1 MSISNDERGSDT
13 TAPSGGSDPSRSS
26 DSLQEFLERWARGEL
41 GDPPDGKSAPVVR
54 STFST
59 VASAVGTLEND
70 SEVPRPDGQ
79 GRRYQMLARLGEG
92 GMGEVYLAFDKD
104 LRRHLALKTVRPEA
118 DKAQI
123 WRFLKEAQ
131 VLGQLAH
138 PNIVAV
144 YEMGLTEGEKPYY
157 TMPVVRGETI
167 HTILEA
173 LEGSDP
179 AYIRVFSLTRLIQI
193 FLQVTLAVEY
203 AHVKGVV
210 HRDIKPSNVMVG
222 EHGEVMLLDWG
233 VAKLLG
239 EAEIS
244 TQAKADITQ
253 SGFAVGTPT
262 YMAPEQVA
270 GEAVDARTDVY
281 ALGILLYEIL
291 TLTPPFTGKLMEVM
305 SAHLETAPA
314 PPRAR
319 APEREIPLELERVC
333 LKALQKDAADRHQ
346 TARELHEE
354 VQAWLEAVSDRA
366 RRKALAGELAVKGR
380 IALGQYYSLKESVSR
395 AAARVD
401 GLRSRFRDWQSVEE
415 KAPLFE
421 AEDAL
426 SRLRSGL
433 AEGAS
438 EVVTALSAALAQDPE
453 HPEARRSLAEFFWDR
468 FRDAERRHDFES
480 RDYFGKL
487 VSSFHDG
494 RYEKELRGEGT
505 FSLESFPAG
514 AKVALYRLEENRLV
528 LEPRNPRE
536 LGQTPIAPM
545 PLPMGSYL
553 ALVTKEGCRPARYP
567 VFISRNCEWRGAL
580 RLFPEASI
588 GEGFVHVPAGP
599 FVVGGDEEVRG
610 WSLPGAD
617 VELDD
622 FFIARFPITVRE
634 YLDFLEDLARRDRDE
649 ALRRS
654 PRRSPDGGF
663 YFHQDED
670 GRLLLP
676 EGAPARWH
684 PNFPVASISWH
695 DAVAYCSWRSQRDRR
710 RYRLPTEL
718 EWEKAARGV
727 DGRWYPWGN
736 RFDPSLCNVSG
747 ALSTGHS
754 LQTVDSFP
762 SDESVHGVR
771 GMAGNARDWTS
782 TALGSE
788 TGEGR
793 ELRIVRGGA
802 FNLPA
807 VTTRSANRFWLSPGF
822 VVNYVGFRLACDPPR
837 PAGEAT

>member
-1 MSISNDERGSDT
+1 MSISNDRGSDT
-13 TAPSGGSDPSRSS
+13 TAPSDGSDPSQSG
-26 DSLQEFLERWARGEL
+26 DSLQKFLERWARGEL
-41 GDPPDGKSAPVVR
+41 GDPPDAKSTPIVR

-59 VASAVGTLEND
+59 VESVAGSIDGE

-131 VLGQLAH
+131 VLGQLGH

-144 YEMGLTEGEKPYY
+144 YEMGLTEGRKPYY

-173 LEGSDP
+173 IERDDP
-179 AYIRVFSLTRLIQI
+179 AYVRVFSLTRLVQI
-193 FLQVTLAVEY
+193 FQQVALAVEY

-239 EAEIS
+239 ETEVS
-244 TQAKADITQ
+244 TEAKADITQ

-262 YMAPEQVA
+262 YMAPEQVT
-270 GEAVDARTDVY
+270 GEAVDARSDVY
-281 ALGILLYEIL
+281 ALGVLLYEIL

-305 SAHLETAPA
+305 AAHLEKAPA

-333 LKALQKDAADRHQ
+333 LKALQKDPGNRQQ

-380 IALGQYYSLKESVSR
+380 IALRQYYARKESVSR

-401 GLRSRFRDWQSVEE
+401 ELRGRFRDWQSVEE

-421 AEDAL
+421 SEDEL
-426 SRLRSGL
+426 VRLRSGL

-438 EVVTALSAALAQDPE
+438 EVVTALSAALAQDAE

-494 RYEKELRGEGT
+494 RYERELRGEGT
-505 FSLESFPAG
+505 FSLESFPAD
-514 AKVALYRLEENRLV
+514 AEVALYRFEESRLV
-528 LEPRNPRE
+528 LEPRSSRE
-536 LGQTPIAPM
+536 LGATPVAPM
-545 PLPMGSYL
+545 PVPMGSYL
-553 ALVTKEGCRPARYP
+553 AVVTKKGCRPARYP
-567 VFISRNCEWRGAL
+567 VFISRNREWRGTL
-580 RLFPEASI
+580 RLFAEPSI
-588 GEGFVHVPAGP
+588 GDGFVHVPAGP
-599 FVVGGDEEVRG
+599 FVAGGDEEVRG

-617 VELDD
+617 MELDD
-622 FFIARFPITVRE
+622 FFIARFPVTVRE
-634 YLDFLEDLARRDRDE
+634 YLDFLEDLAPKDREE
-649 ALRRS
+649 AFRRS

-663 YFHQDED
+663 YFRQDAD

-676 EGAPARWH
+676 EDASGRWR
-684 PNFPVASISWH
+684 PDFPVASISWH
-695 DAVAYCSWRSQRDRR
+695 DAVAYCAWRSQRDRR

-718 EWEKAARGV
+718 EWEKAARGT

-747 ALSTGHS
+747 ALATGHS
-754 LQTVDSFP
+754 LQPIDSFP
-762 SDESVHGVR
+762 TDESVYGVR

-822 VVNYVGFRLACDPPR
+822 VVNYVGFRLACDPPG
-837 PAGEAT
+837 PLGEAT